1 MTQRNSSTNIQNPKF
16 WILFLFTIFF
26 LLRVLVHF
34 FVRIISVE
42 WFPPESE
49 WLSGALPY
57 QYLLASQILIL
68 FSLFKVCRDFWYRS
82 GYFYKPNN
90 FLTYWL
96 LPIGITYLLAMVLRY
111 ILRMSLYSPERW
123 TGGSIPVFFHW
134 VLAAIVITIAIHQ
147 IKSSGQNIFQA
158 STLGWIRRLSMGLII
173 AFGFTIW
180 LIHSLLP
187 SYLSISY
194 GIGSP
199 KNAVKMEK
207 NVKFL
212 TSDGISLVSNIYHP
226 IRVGDVPTILVRVPY
241 TRTFSNSY
249 KADLVGRI
257 WSEQGYTV
265 VFQGVR
271 GRGGSGGNYYPFLNE
286 EKDGIETLEWLSKQ
300 EWFDGRLGM
309 WGGSYFGYTQWL
321 LAGNSDPGPSAM
333 GIQIAST
340 DFYQM
345 FYPGGAF
352 SLESALHWAFTSG
365 PKKDVSYELTD
376 IEKAVS
382 GFPLIDSDNRVKGEI
397 PYFNDWASHPS
408 DDAFW
413 KSSNTGDRIPKLN
426 GPIHMMA
433 GWYDAFLP
441 SQLRDFSEIK
451 KTSPTSSSGKTR
463 LVIGPWA
470 HARSVTL
477 SDGYVSP
484 NYRVASISPSIKWF
498 DEHLKGIPTQETSPI
513 KIFVMGKNEWRN
525 ENEWPLSRTNFTPY
539 YLESSESA
547 KSIDGDGKLI
557 LTRPTY
563 VRNTDIYEY
572 DPENPVPS
580 SGGSMLG
587 PRSGVAQQNHI
598 EKRNDVLVFSSA
610 ILENDMEITGPI
622 KAILYVSSDALATDF
637 TAKLVDVYP
646 NGNAY
651 NVTDGILRLP
661 LDSMKKE
668 DPNKIS
674 IELWPTSQLIKKGHR
689 IRLEISSS
697 NYPRFDR
704 NPNTGNTIHSETHT
718 KIATQTIYHGKS
730 YPSHILLPLIV
741 D

>member
-1 MTQRNSSTNIQNPKF
+1 MNQRNSSTNIQNPKF
-16 WILFLFTIFF
+16 WILFLLTILF

-57 QYLLASQILIL
+57 QYLLAFQVLIL

-194 GIGSP
+194 GIGSA

-441 SQLRDFSEIK
+441 SQLKDFNEIV
-451 KTSPTSSSGKTR
+451 KTSPVSSSQKTR

-470 HARSVTL
+470 HARSITL

-661 LDSMKKE
+661 LDSMIKE